1 MNISKESLLE
11 CIPSTSISYHNDD
24 LDIDYWVVRSE
35 DKSEYIVVYENENEI
50 FLEWNSHPGE
60 NFQVELSDFI
70 TKCQLEQGEYDIG
83 DSDSEETED
92 NEGAEDLEVRKQK
105 LEESK
110 RDIVAEDISSS
121 FERKLDLNENNVGD
135 DSIKAYYPNQK
146 LNKVLDKIS
155 KMNYADN
162 TFNSKKH
169 EDNLETILEKDG
181 FVKIDKNEVPSSTLY
196 FMSQPNG
203 KQSPPD
209 FRVFSDGEY
218 IDIECKSCQANYKPM
233 WNASYPSDDM
243 VYVYTNKKDNETL
256 VFSGAEVVTPVVKE
270 IYEEYKL
277 LNKKLHQEVN
287 NKLKALSEHDNP
299 YGMQVYARNMFVQSK
314 NLKAHMKEE
323 YKQAVLDKYK
333 KNEM

>member
-1 MNISKESLLE
+1 MSVSECLLMNLSVKKLYAELVSKAE
-11 CIPSTSISYHNDD
+11 
-24 LDIDYWVVRSE
+24 
-35 DKSEYIVVYENENEI
+35 
-50 FLEWNSHPGE
+50 G
-60 NFQVELSDFI
+60 SD
-70 TKCQLEQGEYDIG
+70 E
-83 DSDSEETED
+83 SEEESD
-92 NEGAEDLEVRKQK
+92 ESEEESDELEEESGAEE
-105 LEESK
+105 
-110 RDIVAEDISSS
+110 
-121 FERKLDLNENNVGD
+121 LDSRLRNLNTNKEKELKSD
-135 DSIKAYYPNQK
+135 WKIPAFYPNKK
-146 LNKVLDKIS
+146 LNNILDKIS
-155 KMNYADN
+155 HMNYADN

-181 FVKIDKNEVPSSTLY
+181 FVKIEKNEVPNTESY

-209 FRVFSDGEY
+209 FRVFSNGEY

-256 VFSGAEVVTPVVKE
+256 VFSGAEVVTPAVKE
-270 IYEEYKL
+270 IYEEYKV

-287 NKLKALSEHDNP
+287 NKLKALSESDNP

-314 NLKAHMKEE
+314 NLKAHKKEE
-323 YKQAVLDKYK
+323 YKQAVLNKYK